1 VRWAD
6 VARALSCWLAFVG
19 CIAAMK
25 VVGFVIAFAA
35 LAWFIVAVM
44 ARRPQR
50 VALAVAIGGAL
61 AFYALFELALEVS
74 LPRGM
79 LF

>member
-1 VRWAD
+1 
-6 VARALSCWLAFVG
+6 
-19 CIAAMK
+19 
-25 VVGFVIAFAA
+25 VGFVVAFA
-35 LAWFIVAVM
+35 LLTWFIIAVM

-50 VALAVAIGGAL
+50 VALSIAIGGAL
-61 AFYALFELALEVS
+61 LFYALFEWALEVS